1 MLRGGEAQRNC
12 DADGKGVPARRE
24 AAPSTSLFV
33 RGVPPSSPAGAFRL
47 VSEWLRRVEA
57 EAPSAPGLLTT
68 PDPSWPC
75 GSGRRV

>member
-24 AAPSTSLFV
+24 AAPSTSSLC
-33 RGVPPSSPAGAFRL
+33 GALPPSSPAGAFPL

-57 EAPSAPGLLTT
+57 DGAVS
-68 PDPSWPC
+68 
-75 GSGRRV
+75 SGTAHHP